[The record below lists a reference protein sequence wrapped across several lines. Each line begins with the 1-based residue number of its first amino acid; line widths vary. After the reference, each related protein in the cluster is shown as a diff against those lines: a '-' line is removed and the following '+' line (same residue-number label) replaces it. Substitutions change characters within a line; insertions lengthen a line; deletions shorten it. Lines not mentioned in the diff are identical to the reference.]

1 MKMLKIPALVALSF
15 VVLSACASD
24 EEYLR
29 EMEEF
34 YRAECTKRGQG
45 GASAYEACRKA
56 LIEAENK
63 KWEEENKEWH
73 RKQEEQRRIEAE
85 ANR

>member
-15 VVLSACASD
+15 VVLSACASE

-45 GASAYEACRKA
+45 EAGVYEACRKT
-56 LIEAENK
+56 LIRERNK
-63 KWEEENKEWH
+63 KWSEEREEKD
-73 RKQEEQRRIEAE
+73 RMREEQRKKEAE